1 MRIFVF
7 LACFLLIGCKSI
19 SSTETIADGAK
30 ETVSGI
36 YESLPKEC
44 QSKMTEMAFDGA
56 VKQIESVKANCSL
69 EKRVLNEKIRNRNLL
84 IVVLVGLVLCLI
96 YRKVRQFLSR
106 II

>member
-1 MRIFVF
+1 MKIM
-7 LACFLLIGCKSI
+7 ALILSLMVLGCSYK

-36 YESLPKEC
+36 YQSLPKEC

-56 VKQIESVKANCSL
+56 VKQIESVKANCISQ
-69 EKRVLNEKIRNRNLL
+69 KQILNEKIRNRNLL